1 MAVPKGKVSKQRR
14 NKRRSSVW
22 KLAAP
27 GLVACPK
34 CGALHL
40 PHRMC
45 PECGTY
51 KGREVKVVKSGAADK
66 EFCVLAG
73 GKRGFPLVFLRENGG
88 VRARRPA
95 HICGLVQTGRR
106 GRRPLRS
113 SIDKRCVGATLA
125 VARPMTTAPSC
136 KNPCHC
142 EGAPRPWQSVIPYS
156 PIPIFHSIH
165 KNDSFYFCTGIG
177 YTILRKIL
185 ASRCKS
191 GYNCIVNMWQYAVFS
206 GETHL

>member
-51 KGREVKVVKSGAADK
+51 NGREVLPAAEAK
-66 EFCVLAG
+66 
-73 GKRGFPLVFLRENGG
+73 
-88 VRARRPA
+88 
-95 HICGLVQTGRR
+95 
-106 GRRPLRS
+106 
-113 SIDKRCVGATLA
+113 
-125 VARPMTTAPSC
+125 
-136 KNPCHC
+136 
-142 EGAPRPWQSVIPYS
+142 
-156 PIPIFHSIH
+156 
-165 KNDSFYFCTGIG
+165 
-177 YTILRKIL
+177 
-185 ASRCKS
+185 
-191 GYNCIVNMWQYAVFS
+191 
-206 GETHL
+206 